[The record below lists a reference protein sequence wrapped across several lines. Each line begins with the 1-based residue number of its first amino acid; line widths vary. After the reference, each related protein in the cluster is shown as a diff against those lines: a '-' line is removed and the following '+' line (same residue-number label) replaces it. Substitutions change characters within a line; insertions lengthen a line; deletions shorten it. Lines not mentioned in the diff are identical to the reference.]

1 MRLPLR
7 RDNRPVGI
15 AVTTVLQ
22 GLVDEGTHPYLR
34 MGSLLRWVTG
44 VFVGENPTVP
54 LSPGRRDPVH
64 SAERCTPVRG
74 VQP

>member
-7 RDNRPVGI
+7 RDNRPAGI

-34 MGSLLRWVTG
+34 MGSLLRWVTE
-44 VFVGENPTVP
+44 VFAG
-54 LSPGRRDPVH
+54 
-64 SAERCTPVRG
+64 
-74 VQP
+74 